1 MVQLREERK
10 SKWNSLM
17 KEGLH
22 QAVVKVL
29 AEQGLAGLTMERVA
43 KEAGIAKGTLYLY
56 FQDKEELLQSA
67 VQSSMEPLEQEL
79 DKILDSELSPN
90 RKLEAIVQQ
99 SLSYFE
105 ANRNFFRV
113 FLNPEFTGP
122 RMNREGKDRH
132 RRLVAKVAQVFKEGV
147 ERGHFR
153 PLPDLKAAGVFVMG
167 CAAMIQARLWE
178 ETPPPLVEDVQLFLN
193 IFFKGV
199 LEEGVKR

>member
-1 MVQLREERK
+1 MGRLHKEQRP
-10 SKWNSLM
+10 KWRSLM
-17 KEGLH
+17 QEGLH

-29 AEQGLAGLTMERVA
+29 AEQGLSGLTMERVA

-56 FQDKEELLQSA
+56 FEDKEELLQSA
-67 VQSSMEPLEQEL
+67 VQGSMEPLEQDL

-90 RKLEAIVQQ
+90 QKLEAIVQQ

-122 RMNREGKDRH
+122 RMNREGKDRR
-132 RRLVAKVAQVFKEGV
+132 RRLVAKVARVFHEGV

-153 PLPDLKAAGVFVMG
+153 PLPELKAAGVFIMG
-167 CAAMIQARLWE
+167 CAAVIQARLWE
-178 ETPPPLVEDVQLFLN
+178 ETPPPAAEDVQLFLD
-193 IFFKGV
+193 IFFQGV
-199 LEEGVKR
+199 VEEGVKR

>member
-1 MVQLREERK
+1 
-10 SKWNSLM
+10 M

-67 VQSSMEPLEQEL
+67 VQSSMAPLEQEL

-90 RKLEAIVQQ
+90 QKLEAIVQH

-105 ANRNFFRV
+105 AHRNFFRV

-122 RMNREGKDRH
+122 RMDREGKDRH

-147 ERGHFR
+147 ERDYFR

-178 ETPPPLVEDVQLFLN
+178 ETPPPLVEDVQLFLD

-199 LEEGVKR
+199 AGEGVKR